1 MNQVP
6 VLQFV
11 NPVQSDNIKRKKAVH
26 CVSNAHQ
33 ANINHKK
40 GKDHARIVTTVTI

>member
-6 VLQFV
+6 VLQFANRV
-11 NPVQSDNIKRKKAVH
+11 HWATIKMRKAVP
-26 CVSNAHQ
+26 CVLNAHQ